1 MLTIKDLGIRQ
12 FETDSTGA
20 IVKSLKGGNTPV
32 AVGIPNAEFLNSKA
46 FFNQSKIVQMNAHEI
61 MTDISAAMA
70 EVHPTL
76 GTWDETY
83 VYRDKVDIHG
93 YIESFKAGSQYPMLH
108 PDVPISEM
116 AFSRVIARLP
126 ILGNDTYNYSL
137 AMKWEPTQVQIAIGL
152 NVRICDNFN
161 IMGNSIF
168 LKTNRSFNYESLR
181 LELRDKIRNLEE
193 RFQLDMATAAA
204 LMEIKL
210 NNQNVRAI
218 IGDLLLRYDKDEP
231 VIQYTDIH
239 TLSQEV
245 AKLEKAGTP
254 VQDMWQLTNIGTNM
268 LRFTNNGGENVLE
281 HHQAFNNYLSSF
293 IRN

>member
-168 LKTNRSFNYESLR
+168 LKTNRSFNYENLR
-181 LELRDKIRNLEE
+181 LELRDKIKNLEE

-218 IGDLLLRYDKDEP
+218 IGDLMLRYDKDEP

>member
-61 MTDISAAMA
+61 MTDISTAMA
-70 EVHPTL
+70 EVHPSL